1 MANNLSHNLEKLKS
15 TFHNILLLRNDVTKI
30 KTQISTKIMDL
41 KTIYGE
47 LSKNTTKKAL
57 LFSLDSFFFQYKL
70 FSVELENIDRFR
82 ILLNNRMYCDYYKLY
97 TLIVNYIKD
106 NSDDLGAGKIEFYTF
121 PPYKD
126 LDPFQEYNLDDIKH
140 IHEDIMKYINFLYEC
155 YEVNQGKITNYNSKT
170 RIGFSISNL
179 LNTLEHE
186 NCVLKQQ
193 ISLYVNY
200 LSFFHISQTKHLKTL
215 LTRLREFDN
224 EIEDNVNGNHAY
236 SVDDVEEA
244 DALRKFDYNE
254 YDEPPTITMIE
265 PVDESSSVSIQQF
278 NTTENDATENDA
290 TENDAT
296 ENDATEND
304 ATENDATENNT
315 VNITLVPENTDE
327 TKYIVE

>member
-15 TFHNILLLRNDVTKI
+15 TFHNILLLRNDVTKL
-30 KTQISTKIMDL
+30 KKQVNNKIMEL

-82 ILLNNRMYCDYYKLY
+82 VLLNNRMYCDYYKLY

-106 NSDDLGAGKIEFYTF
+106 NSEDLSAEKIEFYTF
-121 PPYKD
+121 PVYKD
-126 LDPFQEYNLDDIKH
+126 LEPFQEYNLDDIKH

-155 YEVNQGKITNYNSKT
+155 YEINQTKITNYNGKT

-186 NCVLKQQ
+186 NMVLKQQ
-193 ISLYVNY
+193 MSLYINY
-200 LSFFHISQTKHLKTL
+200 LSFFHISQTKHLKSL
-215 LTRLREFDN
+215 LQRLKDFDN
-224 EIEDNVNGNHAY
+224 EIEENVNGNHAY

-244 DALRKFDYNE
+244 DTIRKFDYNE
-254 YDEPPTITMIE
+254 YDDENPITMEID
-265 PVDESSSVSIQQF
+265 PVDDMSSVSVQSIPKVDE
-278 NTTENDATENDA
+278 NTENKFA
-290 TENDAT
+290 
-296 ENDATEND
+296 
-304 ATENDATENNT
+304 
-315 VNITLVPENTDE
+315 NITLIPDNTE
-327 TKYIVE
+327 TITPTPVHTPTTVSTLSDTESTL

>member
-30 KTQISTKIMDL
+30 KKKVNNKIMEL

-97 TLIVNYIKD
+97 ILIVNYIKD
-106 NSDDLGAGKIEFYTF
+106 NTDDLNADKIDFHTF

-126 LDPFQEYNLDDIKH
+126 LEPFQEYNLDDIKH

-155 YEVNQGKITNYNSKT
+155 YEINQTKITNYNGKT

-186 NCVLKQQ
+186 NIVLKQQ
-193 ISLYVNY
+193 MALYINY
-200 LSFFHISQTKHLKTL
+200 LSFFHISQTKHLKNIL
-215 LTRLREFDN
+215 QRLKDFDN
-224 EIEDNVNGNHAY
+224 EIEENVNGNHAY

-244 DALRKFDYNE
+244 DSIRKFDYNE
-254 YDEPPTITMIE
+254 SDDENPILTDIE
-265 PVDESSSVSIQQF
+265 PIFDDTSVSVDSVSDVIPC
-278 NTTENDATENDA
+278 TKKED
-290 TENDAT
+290 
-296 ENDATEND
+296 
-304 ATENDATENNT
+304 
-315 VNITLVPENTDE
+315 VNILLIPDISDNISPTPAPTPTSVSTNSDTESTS
-327 TKYIVE
+327 

>member
-15 TFHNILLLRNDVTKI
+15 TFHNILLLRNDVTKV
-30 KTQISTKIMDL
+30 KKQVNDKIMEL

-47 LSKNTTKKAL
+47 LSKTTTKKAL

-82 ILLNNRMYCDYYKLY
+82 VLLNNRMYCDYYKLH
-97 TLIVNYIKD
+97 TLIINYIKD
-106 NSDDLGAGKIEFYTF
+106 NSDDLNASNLEFYTF

-140 IHEDIMKYINFLYEC
+140 IHEDIMNYINFLYEC
-155 YEVNQGKITNYNSKT
+155 YEINQTKITNYNSKT

-186 NCVLKQQ
+186 NVVLKQQ
-193 ISLYVNY
+193 MTLYINY
-200 LSFFHISQTKHLKTL
+200 LSFFHISQTKHLKNVL
-215 LTRLREFDN
+215 QRLKDFDN

-244 DALRKFDYNE
+244 DSTRKFEYNE
-254 YDEPPTITMIE
+254 YDDENLITTKIE
-265 PVDESSSVSIQQF
+265 PINDESSILIESISDIKLHDKNENDNILLLPDSSDNISPTPAPTPTSVS
-278 NTTENDATENDA
+278 TLSDTEST
-290 TENDAT
+290 
-296 ENDATEND
+296 
-304 ATENDATENNT
+304 
-315 VNITLVPENTDE
+315 
-327 TKYIVE
+327 